1 MSRSSE
7 HVRIAALRERFAVA
21 ASPAAATEPVALGIG
36 DDCAVLA
43 PQPDPLVVSVDA
55 SVEGTHFR
63 RDWMTLEDAGF
74 RATMAALSD
83 VAAMGARPLGVLSAL
98 VLPSATTDEEL
109 FAIAEGQRAA
119 TLACGT
125 RVIGGNLARGTE
137 LSITTT
143 VLGVA
148 AVPLRRD
155 GARAGDQVWIAGA
168 VGWSALGL
176 LLLERGIAPRSN
188 DDRRAL
194 AAFRRPRA
202 RLADGLVASSLA
214 TAAIDVSDGVAAD
227 LGHIAR
233 ASHCRI
239 ELDASALRAI
249 APSSALT
256 LGRDPLTLALHGGE
270 DYALVVTAPRGVALP
285 GFVAIGACDD
295 GPPGEVWLRE
305 DHASCRVEVRGFDH
319 FAPNGHDG
327 R

>member
-1 MSRSSE
+1 LSRSPE
-7 HVRIAALRERFAVA
+7 HVRIAALRERFAVTGS
-21 ASPAAATEPVALGIG
+21 ASAATEPVALGIG

-43 PQPDPLVVSVDA
+43 PQTDPMVVSIDA
-55 SVEGTHFR
+55 AVEGTHFR
-63 RDWMTLEDAGF
+63 RDWMDLEDVGF

-83 VAAMGARPLGVLSAL
+83 LAAMGARPIGVLSAL

-125 RVIGGNLARGTE
+125 SVIGGNLARGTE

-155 GARAGDQVWIAGA
+155 GARPGDQVWIAGA

-176 LLLERGIAPRSN
+176 LLLERGIAPRSD

-194 AAFRRPRA
+194 SAFRRPHA
-202 RLADGLVASSLA
+202 RLADGLAASSRA
-214 TAAIDVSDGVAAD
+214 HAAIDVSDGLAAD
-227 LGHIAR
+227 VAHVAG
-233 ASHCRI
+233 ASRCRI
-239 ELDASALRAI
+239 ELDAAAIRAI
-249 APSSALT
+249 GPGSALT
-256 LGRDPLTLALHGGE
+256 LGRDPLALALHGGE
-270 DYALVVTAPRGVALP
+270 DYALVVTAPRGVDLP

-295 GPPGEVWLRE
+295 GPPGEVWIRE
-305 DHASCRVEVRGFDH
+305 DHASRRVEARGFDH
-319 FAPNGHDG
+319 FAPSGAVSG
-327 R
+327 